1 MYYTLMLHPL
11 PWCVFS
17 LHAFN
22 INPSLLSILKYVF
35 IDIDI
40 PIYYISHVDVHIVY
54 YYIIYHYDPKAKSA
68 IYESLILYIYAHAYM
83 GAKAGALPNSC
94 TPSYANFTLNV

>member
-1 MYYTLMLHPL
+1 MF
-11 PWCVFS
+11 WS
-17 LHAFN
+17 QN
-22 INPSLLSILKYVF
+22 I
-35 IDIDI
+35 DR
-40 PIYYISHVDVHIVY
+40 
-54 YYIIYHYDPKAKSA
+54 KAKSA